1 MKFKDETTFAIA
13 SGHGGPG
20 VVSFRRESKVP
31 RGGPDGGDGGKGGA
45 VVFRASPSRNTLVD
59 FRFNKVYRAP
69 DGRPSQ
75 KKNMTGRSGEDLVLL
90 VPIGTIVHDA
100 ETGEVLADLSAADLE
115 WRLDGGRG
123 GRGNQWFAT
132 ATHQTPI
139 HAQPGEEGV
148 EMRVR
153 LELRLIAD
161 VGLVGFPNAG
171 KSTLISRISA
181 ARPKIADYPFT
192 TIVPNLGVV
201 DLGEGRSFV
210 VADLPG
216 LIEGAADGAGL
227 GHRFLRH
234 LGRCRVLVHLVAAD
248 VEEDPVE
255 RVRVIE
261 RELTAYDPELAE
273 RPRITVLSKVDVLDK
288 DAEAALIAQL
298 RAAGIEADPISAVS
312 GKGVAA
318 LL

>member
-1 MKFKDETTFAIA
+1 
-13 SGHGGPG
+13 
-20 VVSFRRESKVP
+20 
-31 RGGPDGGDGGKGGA
+31 
-45 VVFRASPSRNTLVD
+45 VFRASPSRNTLVD
-59 FRFNKVYRAP
+59 FRFNKTYRAP
-69 DGRPSQ
+69 DGAAGT
-75 KKNMTGRSGEDLVLL
+75 KKKMTGPSGDDLVLL
-90 VPIGTIVHDA
+90 VPIGTIIHDA
-100 ETGEVLADLSAADLE
+100 ETGEVLADLASADME
-115 WRLDGGRG
+115 WRCEGGRG

-139 HAQPGEEGV
+139 HAQPGLPGV
-148 EMRVR
+148 ERLVR

-192 TIVPNLGVV
+192 TLVPNLGVV

-248 VEEDPVE
+248 GEDDDDPID
-255 RVRVIE
+255 RVRIIE
-261 RELTAYDPELAE
+261 RELEAYDPELAL
-273 RPRITVLSKVDVLDK
+273 RPRIVILSKVDVLTAEAK
-288 DAEAALIAQL
+288 VALLERLRGAGIDAEPL
-298 RAAGIEADPISAVS
+298 SAVT
-312 GKGVAA
+312 GEGVRP
-318 LL
+318 LLERIWHLHQSNSVTPVEEPDAEG